1 MKGTWY
7 KYYAPKYLGVEQLP
21 LNTKICHYFKDISFL
36 LPVLLGTFRF
46 DKKGGW
52 PDPHERGEHKSP
64 FLIYP
69 AKEDVPQEKLKEHQE
84 RMKDIRSSKELYASC
99 WMIKETDSALM
110 WSGREHGACIFSTI
124 DDVVGAL
131 NVEDDEIVCGQIRY
145 TNSRYE
151 SYDFADFIFEKAEE
165 YSEEKE
171 FRFYLDQDGDKDYKE
186 IAIDPSVL
194 IRKII
199 LGPKVNFQG
208 PASITIKG
216 NTIKIIKTTIKF

>member
-21 LNTKICHYFKDISFL
+21 LNTEICHYFKDISFL

-52 PDPHERGEHKSP
+52 TDPHEKGEHKSP

-110 WSGREHGACIFSTI
+110 WNGREHGACIFSTI
-124 DDVVGAL
+124 DDVVEAL
-131 NVEDDEIVCGQIRY
+131 NINDNEIVCGQIRY

-151 SYDFADFIFEKAEE
+151 SHNFADFIFEKAEE
-165 YSEEKE
+165 YSEERE

-186 IAIDPSVL
+186 IAIDPSVM
-194 IRKII
+194 IHKII
-199 LGPKVNFQG
+199 LGPKVNFPTPSQYKLG
-208 PASITIKG
+208 DRTI
-216 NTIKIIKTTIKF
+216 NISKTKLKL